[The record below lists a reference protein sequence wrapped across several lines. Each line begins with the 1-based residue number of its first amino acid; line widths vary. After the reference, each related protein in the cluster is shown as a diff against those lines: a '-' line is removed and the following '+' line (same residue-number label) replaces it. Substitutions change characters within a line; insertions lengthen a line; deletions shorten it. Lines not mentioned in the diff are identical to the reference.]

1 MGDLYSV
8 LSELSLS
15 GRAMLQCQIEEEPR
29 EVKNMKIKA
38 QIVFY
43 LSSIRFGVFWFGCVG
58 PSLKMGSGRSLQMY
72 KFLIKNNVSVI

>member
-15 GRAMLQCQIEEEPR
+15 GRAMLQCQMEVEPK

-58 PSLKMGSGRSLQMY
+58 LTHHLKQVEV
-72 KFLIKNNVSVI
+72 KVF

>member
-8 LSELSLS
+8 LLELSLS
-15 GRAMLQCQIEEEPR
+15 GQMEVEPR

-58 PSLKMGSGRSLQMY
+58 LTHHLKRVQVKVY
-72 KFLIKNNVSVI
+72 

>member
-15 GRAMLQCQIEEEPR
+15 GRDMLQCQMEVEPR
-29 EVKNMKIKA
+29 EVKNIKIKA

-43 LSSIRFGVFWFGCVG
+43 LSSIRFGVF
-58 PSLKMGSGRSLQMY
+58 
-72 KFLIKNNVSVI
+72 